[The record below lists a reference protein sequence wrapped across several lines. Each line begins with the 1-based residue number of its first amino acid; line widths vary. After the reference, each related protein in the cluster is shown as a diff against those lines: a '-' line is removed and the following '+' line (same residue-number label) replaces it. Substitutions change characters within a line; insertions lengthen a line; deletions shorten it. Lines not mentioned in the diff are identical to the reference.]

1 MERTTK
7 GDAGPLRT
15 ESRPAQ
21 LRSLTGMRF
30 FAAFM
35 VFAFHTAFI
44 GMYPGVQETMNKVLW
59 QAGFL
64 GVGFFFLL
72 SGFVLA
78 WSSRPSDTTR
88 AFWRRRAFKIFPNH
102 LTTFIAAALLL
113 ALVDGMVLNG
123 RDAVLNIFLLQS
135 WAPDM
140 NIRGNYNGVA
150 WSLSCELL
158 FYLSFPLVM
167 RWITKIRPQ
176 RLWTWVGG
184 VVVVIFTIPFLTKL
198 FPSAPLMTF
207 SDVTDLEMWSIY
219 QAPLPRM
226 LDFTVGI
233 LLARIVL
240 TGQRL
245 PLGRAGAA
253 VLVAVA
259 YGASQFVPHTFGLV
273 ALMVVPLGLL
283 IAATAKADAEGKK
296 SWLGSKPMV
305 WLGDVSFA
313 FYMWHSLL
321 LWYGYMTVFGP
332 AETLGGA
339 LAEMAAIFAVTL
351 FVAWLQYSLV
361 EHPIMR
367 RFSVSKRDKEKKAK
381 ELAATV
387 IPIKPSDDDRAAA

>member
-1 MERTTK
+1 MDRTTK
-7 GDAGPLRT
+7 GDGGPLRT
-15 ESRPAQ
+15 GSRPAQ

-30 FAAFM
+30 IAAFM
-35 VFAFHTAFI
+35 VFAFHTGFI
-44 GMYPGVQETMNKVLW
+44 GMYPGVQATMNKVLW

-72 SGFVLA
+72 SGFVLT
-78 WSSRPSDTTR
+78 WSFRPSDTTR
-88 AFWRRRAFKIFPNH
+88 AFWRRRIFKIFPNH

-113 ALVDGMVLNG
+113 AFVDDVVLNG
-123 RDAVLNIFLLQS
+123 RDAILNVFLLQA

-140 NIRGNYNGVA
+140 NVRGNYNGVA

-158 FYLSFPLVM
+158 FYISFPLVV
-167 RWITKIRPQ
+167 RWIGKIRPN
-176 RLWTWVGG
+176 RLWAWVGAL
-184 VVVVIFTIPFLTKL
+184 VAVIFTIPFLTTL
-198 FPSAPLMTF
+198 FPSAPLLDY
-207 SDVTDLEMWSIY
+207 SDVTDLEIWSIY

-245 PLGRAGAA
+245 PLGRAGSA
-253 VLVAVA
+253 VLVAIA

-296 SWLGSKPMV
+296 SWLGSRPMV

-332 AETLGGA
+332 ATTLGGA
-339 LAEMAAIFAVTL
+339 LAEMAAIFVVTL
-351 FVAWLQYSLV
+351 FVAWLQYTLV

-381 ELAATV
+381 ERAGTV
-387 IPIKPSDDDRAAA
+387 VAIKPPDDDRAAA

>member
-1 MERTTK
+1 
-7 GDAGPLRT
+7 
-15 ESRPAQ
+15 
-21 LRSLTGMRF
+21 MRF
-30 FAAFM
+30 IAAFM
-35 VFAFHTAFI
+35 VFGFHTAFI
-44 GMYPGVQETMNKVLW
+44 GMYPGVQGTMDKILW

-78 WSSRPSDTTR
+78 WSSRSSDTTR
-88 AFWRRRAFKIFPNH
+88 AFWRRRVFKIFPNH

-113 ALVDGMVLNG
+113 VLVDGIVLNG
-123 RDAVLNIFLLQS
+123 RDAFLNIFLIQS
-135 WAPDM
+135 WVPDM

-158 FYLSFPLVM
+158 FYISFPLVM
-167 RWITKIRPQ
+167 RWINRIQPQ
-176 RLWTWVGG
+176 RLWAWVGG
-184 VVVVIFTIPFLTKL
+184 LVAVIFTIPFLAML
-198 FPSAPLMTF
+198 WPSAPLLYF
-207 SDVTDLEMWSIY
+207 SNVTDMEIWSIY

-233 LLARIVL
+233 LLARVVL

-245 PLGRAGAA
+245 PLGRGAA
-253 VLVAVA
+253 ALLVAVA

-296 SWLGSKPMV
+296 SWLGSRPMV

-321 LWYGYMTVFGP
+321 LWYGYMVVFGP
-332 AETLGGA
+332 ATTLAGA
-339 LAEMAAIFAVTL
+339 LTEMAAIFVFTL
-351 FVAWLQYSLV
+351 FVAWLQYSLI
-361 EHPIMR
+361 EHPIMK
-367 RFSVSKRDKEKKAK
+367 RFSVAKRDRKQGPPV
-381 ELAATV
+381 TV
-387 IPIKPSDDDRAAA
+387 ITLKTPSDDRAAA